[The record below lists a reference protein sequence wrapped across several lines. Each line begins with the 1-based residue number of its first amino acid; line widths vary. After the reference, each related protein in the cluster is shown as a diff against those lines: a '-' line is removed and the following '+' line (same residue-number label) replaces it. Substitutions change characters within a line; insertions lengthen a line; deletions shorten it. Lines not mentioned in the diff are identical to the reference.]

1 MLLTVATEDGAT
13 FNLDL
18 DGSMEVETLAALL
31 EADVS
36 RLSLSWTFGYELR
49 EYEHRT
55 EWYPGGR
62 SATVLLG

>member
-1 MLLTVATEDGAT
+1 MLLTVATEDGNT

-36 RLSLSWTFGYELR
+36 QLLSLLPLQTL
-49 EYEHRT
+49 
-55 EWYPGGR
+55 
-62 SATVLLG
+62 ADL